1 MKSGKKSLGKEKHK
15 DKEKYRR
22 LKKYKDGKKSK
33 MLERKVK
40 RLGLK

>member
-1 MKSGKKSLGKEKHK
+1 MKNKLTLISGKKSLGKETHK

-33 MLERKVK
+33 KFRAT
-40 RLGLK
+40 